1 MPKAG
6 VSRTVVTAWLGLA
19 LLVPALSHAAWPSNP
34 AVNLPVCTQADYQ
47 YSPST
52 APDGTGGVFIA
63 WRDLR
68 TGWSSP
74 FVQRILADGT
84 PAWPAD
90 GVAVGDP
97 FGMSYGNPTVTSDGM
112 GGAIVAWFDFR
123 DGGSMYAQRLAA
135 DGTPQWTA
143 QGVRVDA
150 AVDNLR
156 ECALAADGYGG
167 AIVFWRISGGSGQIM
182 VAQHI
187 AGWGEPLWQPGGLVV
202 GEAPAVSP
210 PVAIPDGLGGGIVA
224 FTTTVWSAPTSS
236 YVFDIETA
244 NLSYSGG
251 TGWLM
256 NVTTAG
262 GDQVGPAIASD
273 GANGVIIAWAD
284 TRLGGEDIFAQRIR
298 AGGLLPWGAAGV
310 PVCTAPFSQ
319 SQVAVTADGSGGA
332 VFAWQDARSPDH
344 DLYAQRLS
352 NTGAPSWAAT
362 GVAVCT
368 QPGFQSAPSLVPS
381 QDGGALAA
389 WTDYREGS
397 QADVY
402 ARLIAADGTPLGAAT
417 GIPVS
422 TSPGT
427 MDLLRVVTNGNGGA
441 IGVWMDARNPSYDI
455 YAQRVTNH
463 GALGSEPMIAH
474 VRDVPND
481 QGGRLKLSWYGSD
494 VDASPAYGIGS
505 YWIWRSVPPN
515 YAAAAIDRG
524 APLLDATRFDSE
536 AKAAPVAG
544 LTLTST
550 VEGDK
555 TIFWEYV
562 GSQFAAGDDGYS
574 YIVPTTSDS
583 LPSSNPLT
591 LVRVQ
596 ARAAVGNGFWN
607 SATGS
612 GYSVDNLAP
621 PQPAAFTGNTAG
633 GATALHW
640 LPVAVPDLAGY
651 RLYRGAS
658 AAFVPGP
665 GNLVTAQADT
675 GYVDATAAAHYYKLC
690 AEDIHGN
697 QGPFAVLAPQVT
709 SGIDGRLPGVAVLS
723 QNAPNPFNPRT
734 TIRFTLPGDG
744 VARLAIYD
752 LAGRLVRTL
761 VAGPLAAGEHE
772 AVWDGCDDAGRAQAS
787 GSYLARLEA
796 GGGVRT
802 VRMAL
807 VR

>member
-1 MPKAG
+1 MSKPG

-19 LLVPALSHAAWPSNP
+19 LVVPALSHAAWPGNP
-34 AVNLPVCTQADYQ
+34 TVNVPVCTHADYQ
-47 YSPST
+47 FSPVA
-52 APDGTGGVFIA
+52 APDGTGGVFVA
-63 WRDLR
+63 WRDPR
-68 TGWSSP
+68 AGWYAP
-74 FVQRILADGT
+74 YVQRIQADGT
-84 PAWPAD
+84 PAWTTD
-90 GVAVGDP
+90 GIIVGSTS
-97 FGMSYGNPTVTSDGM
+97 GMSYGEPFLTADGL
-112 GGAIVAWFDFR
+112 GGVIVAWYDDRDF
-123 DGGSMYAQRLAA
+123 GSIYAQRLAA
-135 DGTPQWTA
+135 DGTPQWPA

-150 AVDNLR
+150 AVGNLK

-182 VAQHI
+182 VAQHLAAWGASLWA
-187 AGWGEPLWQPGGLVV
+187 AGGVVV
-202 GEAPAVSP
+202 GDGAALSV
-210 PVAIPDGLGGGIVA
+210 PVAVPDGLGGGIVA
-224 FTTTVWSAPTSS
+224 FSATVWSVPTLS
-236 YVFDIETA
+236 YVYDVHTA
-244 NLSYSGG
+244 QLGYWGDV
-251 TGWLM
+251 GWQM

-262 GDQVGPAIASD
+262 GDQVSPAVASD
-273 GANGVIIAWAD
+273 GANGAIIAWAD
-284 TRLGGEDIFAQRIR
+284 TRLGGEDIFAQHVQP
-298 AGGLLPWGAAGV
+298 GGVLPWGAAGV
-310 PVCTAPFSQ
+310 PVCTASYSQ
-319 SQVAVTADGSGGA
+319 SAAAITSDGSGGA
-332 VFAWQDARSPDH
+332 VVAWQDARSPDH
-344 DLYAQRLS
+344 DIYTQHLSSAGAQLW
-352 NTGAPSWAAT
+352 PAT

-368 QPGFQSAPSLVPS
+368 QPGFQSAPALVPGR
-381 QDGGALAA
+381 DGGALAA
-389 WTDYREGS
+389 WVDFREGS
-397 QADVY
+397 HADIY
-402 ARLIAADGTPLGAAT
+402 ARIIAADGTPLGTAAGT
-417 GIPVS
+417 PVS
-422 TSPGT
+422 TAAGNQ
-427 MDLLRVVTNGNGGA
+427 DQLRLVTNGNGGA
-441 IGVWMDARNPSYDI
+441 IGVWRDLRNPSYDVF
-455 YAQRVTNH
+455 AQRITVY

-481 QGGRLKLSWYGSD
+481 QGGRLKLSWYASD
-494 VDASPAYGIGS
+494 LDASPAYGIGS

-515 YAAAAIDRG
+515 YAAAALERG
-524 APLLDATRFDSE
+524 APLLDAE
-536 AKAAPVAG
+536 AKSAPVAG

-562 GSQFAAGDDGYS
+562 GSQFAAADEGYS
-574 YIVPTTSDS
+574 YVVPTTSDS

-607 SATGS
+607 SPTGS

-651 RLYRGAS
+651 RLYRGAT

-665 GNLVTAQADT
+665 GNLVAAQADT
-675 GYVDATAAAHYYKLC
+675 GYVDTPAGAHYYKLC

-697 QGPFAVLAPQVT
+697 QGPFAVLAPQYT
-709 SGIDGRLPGVAVLS
+709 SGVDGRLPGVAVLS

-761 VAGPLAAGEHE
+761 VAGSLAAGEHE